1 MRIAVFGAT
10 GMAGAAI
17 VSEAIARGHQVIA
30 ASRQPSA
37 TASDDGRLKARA
49 VDVADP
55 DAVGPVLAEVDVA
68 VLSIRPAPGEE
79 HRLAALT
86 RGVLDVAA
94 RHRTRTLIVGGSA
107 PLRSPSCPDRLLID
121 DPEHVP
127 EAWKTIAQ
135 ASLDQYDACQEHP
148 CTGWVYLSPP
158 AVFEPGERRGSY
170 LRGTTTL
177 VTDANGV
184 SRITAPD
191 LAIAVLDELEDPGA
205 ERHFTVAQ
213 RPAS

>member
-1 MRIAVFGAT
+1 MRIAVLGAT

-37 TASDDGRLKARA
+37 TPSDDGRLEARA
-49 VDVADP
+49 VDV
-55 DAVGPVLAEVDVA
+55 
-68 VLSIRPAPGEE
+68 
-79 HRLAALT
+79 
-86 RGVLDVAA
+86 
-94 RHRTRTLIVGGSA
+94 
-107 PLRSPSCPDRLLID
+107 D

-127 EAWKTIAQ
+127 VAWTTIAQ

-158 AVFEPGERRGSY
+158 AVFEPGERSGSY

-191 LAIAVLDELEDPGA
+191 LAIAVLDELENPGA